1 MSGGGCREICHVD
14 GRVVVL
20 TGVLVLM
27 CWRMQWLYW
36 LDVWSGVLTAVLT
49 VVLTAVLTVF

>member
-36 LDVWSGVLTAVLT
+36 SNVWSGVLTGVLT
-49 VVLTAVLTVF
+49 GGLTVF